1 MSIQASE
8 SLARFFKEEA
18 GEDLR
23 LVAHYTDRSVEFVY
37 LREDLESTY
46 DERDFQRTF
55 DVHRQ
60 DRIAA
65 RKQSEV
71 IDAGEHHCTLRVY
84 DDAIVFNVAQT
95 DDIGTIVSVNPDV
108 GKTLLTFITRTLE
121 QLHHNS
127 PQEVT
132 PPTWLTD

>member
-1 MSIQASE
+1 MSMQVSE
-8 SLARFFKEEA
+8 SLAAFFREEA

-23 LVAHYTDRSVEFVY
+23 LVAHYTDQSVEFVY
-37 LREDLESTY
+37 LREDLDSEY
-46 DERDFQRTF
+46 DESDFRQTF

-65 RKQSEV
+65 AKQAEV

-84 DDAIVFNVAQT
+84 DGAIVFNFAQT

-121 QLHHNS
+121 QLHRNS
-127 PQEVT
+127 PQQVT